1 MSVSPPSV
9 LDLLRGAAERA
20 TASLALLAP
29 GRTAQTYSGL
39 LDQVQGTVD
48 CLRPN
53 GIRPSD
59 RVVLVLPNGPEMA
72 AAFLGTVAAATCVPP
87 RTDSGPL
94 LETAPGS
101 RSPE

>member
-20 TASLALLAP
+20 PASLAQLAP

-39 LDQVQGTVD
+39 LDQVQCTVD
-48 CLRPN
+48 CLRQN

-87 RTDSGPL
+87 KTDSGPL